1 MNYVPGTAS
10 LIDDIDSK
18 SRSRFRS
25 LLHRGGFG
33 GKIASRCGIVSD
45 TSWITCDRLTLQ
57 LNLLV
62 LVVSCREAPGA
73 APRWQ
78 NTDRLPQKH

>member
-18 SRSRFRS
+18 TRAEAQR
-25 LLHRGGFG
+25 LCCLHNHF
-33 GKIASRCGIVSD
+33 C
-45 TSWITCDRLTLQ
+45 L
-57 LNLLV
+57 
-62 LVVSCREAPGA
+62 SCPIFVGLSPREASGV

-78 NTDRLPQKH
+78 NADRVPAEH

>member
-18 SRSRFRS
+18 SPPGVGGGS
-25 LLHRGGFG
+25 LGPVWCINNR
-33 GKIASRCGIVSD
+33 V
-45 TSWITCDRLTLQ
+45 RLVWSL
-57 LNLLV
+57 
-62 LVVSCREAPGA
+62 REAPGV

-78 NTDRLPQKH
+78 NIDRLPQEH

>member
-18 SRSRFRS
+18 LERRVEGERCFSDKSFQDVAS
-25 LLHRGGFG
+25 CLTQTGS
-33 GKIASRCGIVSD
+33 KIQFVNV
-45 TSWITCDRLTLQ
+45 LM
-57 LNLLV
+57 LV
-62 LVVSCREAPGA
+62 LSCREAPGA